1 MIKIAPSILSADY
14 ASLGSAVDVLADWG
28 ADYVHLDVM
37 DGAFVPNITFG
48 APMTKALRP
57 HTELVF
63 DAHLMVENPS
73 KWVQPFKEAGAD
85 IVTIHVEADKHA
97 HRTLQ
102 LIRSLGMKAGIALNP
117 ATPPCMAEYLFDSCD
132 LVLVMTVNPGFG
144 GQKFIRTAAEKIKT
158 IRRMLD
164 ERGLTDVEIE
174 VDGGVNPETAKIC
187 RQCARCRQC
196 CLFCFRPC
204 RNDKNPSRA
213 ELSIFAAGLTGG
225 CTHLAFA
232 VCVFTMQ

>member
-48 APMTKALRP
+48 APMTKALAP
-57 HTELVF
+57 AYGACF
-63 DAHLMVENPS
+63 DAHLRWRILQNGFSRS
-73 KWVQPFKEAGAD
+73 KRRVPD

-187 RQCARCRQC
+187 REFGANV
-196 CLFCFRPC
+196 LVAGNAVYSASDP
-204 RNDKNPSRA
+204 
-213 ELSIFAAGLTGG
+213 AAMIKTLRG
-225 CTHLAFA
+225 
-232 VCVFTMQ
+232 QN